1 MSQIKNI
8 PLPPDIL
15 QEEVRNRIFQIQ
27 QIIKSLELQEK
38 DAPEGSLRIA
48 FRKANPHFFHTN
60 KTCNKGTY
68 IPESNFQLARKLAQK
83 DYNLRVKNELNRQ
96 LKSLMYF
103 EKHYRPAKLQLIFQ
117 KLHFIRKDLLYSAF
131 LPQNDFCQQWQ
142 ETPFIGKE
150 VGLEVPD
157 FFTRNNE
164 HVRSKSE
171 ILIADTLKLNK
182 IPYRYEAPVHLSG
195 IGIIHPDFTCL
206 NPRTHQ
212 EFLWEHFGLM
222 DNPDYSASAITKI
235 LHYQHDEYFPGKKI
249 IFTYESK
256 NVPLTNKTIQKI
268 IDNYLT

>member
-8 PLPPDIL
+8 PLAPDSL

-38 DAPEGSLRIA
+38 SAPEGSLRIA

-103 EKHYRPAKLQLIFQ
+103 EKHYKPAKLQLIFQ

-150 VGLEVPD
+150 VGLE
-157 FFTRNNE
+157 
-164 HVRSKSE
+164 
-171 ILIADTLKLNK
+171 
-182 IPYRYEAPVHLSG
+182 APVHLSG

-222 DNPDYSASAITKI
+222 ENPDYSASAITKI
-235 LHYQHDEYFPGKKI
+235 LHYQHDEYFPEKKL
-249 IFTYESK
+249 FSPMNQKMFRLQT
-256 NVPLTNKTIQKI
+256 KTFRK
-268 IDNYLT
+268 